1 MVNFDGVL
9 TTVSLTMVTLPQPYL
24 SIRNGYKQVLPLLLS
39 LLVFSTRPKI
49 KQTKMSMLQ
58 QHVISS
64 HHQHTV
70 QSSHEFVKRLVNASR
85 LLCIHTYTSYQW
97 CKYTIAMQNCYKSL
111 ICGED
116 SFITILTS
124 WLVVVFFTLPS
135 LHQDVRIAWAWDGG
149 LDYSSYNALERLY
162 HEKIRYKH
170 FPKS

>member
-1 MVNFDGVL
+1 MHMLCSVSISLPWQLSCSYNSIHCKDMGSSCWMMILFKSWLWMLFHNDKECWMVNFDGVL

-24 SIRNGYKQVLPLLLS
+24 SIRNGYKQVLPSLLS

-64 HHQHTV
+64 HHQHSV

-97 CKYTIAMQNCYKSL
+97 CKYTIAMQNCYKS
-111 ICGED
+111 
-116 SFITILTS
+116 
-124 WLVVVFFTLPS
+124 
-135 LHQDVRIAWAWDGG
+135 
-149 LDYSSYNALERLY
+149 
-162 HEKIRYKH
+162 
-170 FPKS
+170 

>member
-9 TTVSLTMVTLPQPYL
+9 TTVSLTMVTLPQAYL
-24 SIRNGYKQVLPLLLS
+24 SIRNGYKQVLLSLLS

-64 HHQHTV
+64 HHQYSV

-97 CKYTIAMQNCYKSL
+97 CKYAIAMQNFYKSL

-124 WLVVVFFTLPS
+124 WLVVVFFTRPTCIKMSEL
-135 LHQDVRIAWAWDGG
+135 
-149 LDYSSYNALERLY
+149 LE
-162 HEKIRYKH
+162 HEMED
-170 FPKS
+170 